1 MKKYN
6 KGDIIKATVS
16 GIEEYGIF
24 VKINKKYDGLIH
36 ISEVSHDF
44 VRKIDDYVNVGEEIF
59 VEIID
64 IDEESHNMK
73 LSIKNIDYKNTGE
86 RRSAIDNIEG
96 FKPLK
101 EALEKW
107 QKEYVFEEK

>member
-6 KGDIIKATVS
+6 SGDIIKATVS

-24 VKINKKYDGLIH
+24 VKIDKKYDGLVH

-44 VRKIDDYVNVGEEIF
+44 VRKIDDYVNVGDEIY
-59 VEIID
+59 VEVLEID
-64 IDEESHNMK
+64 PDSNNMK

-86 RRSAIDNIEG
+86 RRSEIDYIEG

-107 QKEYVFEEK
+107 QDEYVFEEK